1 MELQR
6 THVGLFGAAC
16 IKLLPW
22 ISYSSRDDDYYREAT
37 ERKIHLYSK
46 GAGHGGGGNIV
57 PTSSAGGVSKM
68 SSRASMAGDGIDG
81 GACSTVV

>member
-1 MELQR
+1 MESQR

-57 PTSSAGGVSKM
+57 PTSSAGGVYGI
-68 SSRASMAGDGIDG
+68 SSHSSMAGDRIDG
-81 GACSTVV
+81 RVFIMVV